1 MRLARLPAQAQSWHI
16 SIEGIRGLS
25 EVLTV
30 GM

>member
-1 MRLARLPAQAQSWHI
+1 MRLARLPAQASGTFR
-16 SIEGIRGLS
+16 IEEIRGLS